1 MTRKA
6 RAWIANPY
14 YVGSSPTAISNFMKL
29 SKLEAFRIYSMTH
42 MLWPLVVRYGSDDAK
57 ITEALDRA
65 WEDVYS
71 KLDRLPSGT
80 NLVAMRN
87 IIFSSPHLKKYL
99 PTQSCSSAA
108 EQALHT
114 GKVRVSESL

>member
-1 MTRKA
+1 MVRD
-6 RAWIANPY
+6 RIANPE
-14 YVGSSPTAISNFMKL
+14 YVGSSPICVSTYMKL
-29 SKLEAFRIYSMTH
+29 SKLEAFRIYSMSH
-42 MLWPLVVRYGSDDAK
+42 LLWPLIIRYEADEAK
-57 ITEALDRA
+57 ITAALDRA

-80 NLVAMRN
+80 NLVSMRN
-87 IIFSSPHLKKYL
+87 IIFSSKYLKKYL
-99 PTQSCSSAA
+99 PQSSSSAA